1 MIEYPSAWVFNLAL
15 RLAILVCLGTLIVG
29 LVVGVGPLTALMRS
43 GIAFLAFVVL
53 GWVSSVLFDVAPP
66 EEVEEDEDNAEN
78 EENEERDSNEEIQ
91 QDWVNEMDTAEGSP
105 EEDAAFTSDEIA
117 DVARALLER

>member
-1 MIEYPSAWVFNLAL
+1 MIEYPSAWVFNMAL

-29 LVVGVGPLTALMRS
+29 LMIGVGPLTALLRS
-43 GIAFLAFVVL
+43 GVAFLAFVVL

-66 EEVEEDEDNAEN
+66 EEAEKEED
-78 EENEERDSNEEIQ
+78 EENEEDQQDLSNEEK
-91 QDWVNEMDTAEGSP
+91 MAEGNT
-105 EEDAAFTSDEIA
+105 EEGGAFTSDEIA